1 MKEIL
6 DSIIE
11 NICIPLYRE
20 IQNRDEFKNIA
31 KDENSM
37 LKIETLFASL
47 AYSII
52 IHKNNP
58 SVISK
63 IDAIFKKNKMD
74 EKNIIKLIDI
84 FSLLLIHW
92 ANNHIEKEVNFKE
105 YLDILKK
112 YFISTKEDQKELL
125 IFEEADDDELIDR
138 DHFLREDKIEAEGFM
153 RYSAIDEDLERD
165 LRESIEDFE
174 MIDSSTK
181 DISYEYIQKVI
192 NVIKYFILAFK
203 HDGEFQK
210 INEALIRFMDEI
222 PEYDIDDLSEDE
234 RILLREFISNF
245 IKDMIKYIKIVI
257 FEKST
262 YDINYLDASINAAV
276 LQLELVLNN
285 D

>member
-11 NICIPLYRE
+11 NICIPLYKQ
-20 IQNRDEFKNIA
+20 IQTRDEFKDIA

-37 LKIETLFASL
+37 LKFETLFTSL
-47 AYSII
+47 AYSIVMQ
-52 IHKNNP
+52 KNNP

-63 IDAIFKKNKMD
+63 IDAIFKKNRVD

-84 FSLLLIHW
+84 FSLLLIRW
-92 ANNHIEKEVNFKE
+92 ANNHIETKIDFKE
-105 YLDILKK
+105 YLDKLKK
-112 YFISTKEDQKELL
+112 HFTSTKEEQEELL
-125 IFEEADDDELIDR
+125 IFENADDDEKLIDR
-138 DHFLREDKIEAEGFM
+138 DHFLKEDKVEAESFM
-153 RYSAIDEDLERD
+153 KYSTIDEEIEQD

-181 DISYEYIQKVI
+181 DISYEYIQKVLNI
-192 NVIKYFILAFK
+192 IKYFILAFK

-222 PEYDIDDLSEDE
+222 PEYDLDELSEDE
-234 RILLREFISNF
+234 RMILKEFISNF

-276 LQLELVLNN
+276 LQLELILNK
-285 D
+285 